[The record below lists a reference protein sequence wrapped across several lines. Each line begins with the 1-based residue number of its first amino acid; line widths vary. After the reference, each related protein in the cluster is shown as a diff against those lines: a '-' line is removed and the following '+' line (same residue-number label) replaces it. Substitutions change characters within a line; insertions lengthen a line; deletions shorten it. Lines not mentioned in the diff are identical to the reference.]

1 MNPPYLDGSDLVYV
15 LLVVVEDLG
24 EFLVERVDQIFKGAG
39 HGIAAIKIESFGI
52 EIRKT
57 ILALNRKRAICK
69 LVFFFNCLFIC

>member
-52 EIRKT
+52 EKT

-69 LVFFFNCLFIC
+69 LVFFN